1 MQWTFQRQGHET
13 EWNVKE
19 TDNIQYSLWLIFFLL
34 LIFIIINFRS
44 GVQTLPLNAKVHYN
58 YANFLK
64 DQGRNREAI
73 YHYRTALK

>member
-1 MQWTFQRQGHET
+1 M
-13 EWNVKE
+13 KE
-19 TDNIQYSLWLIFFLL
+19 TGNIPKQYSLL
-34 LIFIIINFRS
+34 LIFFFFNLLTFRS
-44 GVQTLPLNAKVHYN
+44 GVQTLPYNAKGHYN